1 MFDGTFKRIS
11 AKRIS
16 ALKSIMEKSEFD
28 CYVCRLPPNI
38 QYLLANSRVNGEG
51 FTLMIF
57 LDDKLPL
64 LYIPKLEE
72 TRIKFEVKNVNIK
85 LLNHGKFEENLLKSF
100 LEKKVKNVCFDSLS
114 LTELQLFKK
123 RLKNTAFKLSPNILI
138 NLREIKDRFEVKL
151 IEKATQISA
160 IGVKAGLEFLRAGI
174 KELEVAAEIEYEVRK
189 RGAEGL
195 AFKTIVASGFRSSFP
210 HADSTEKKIKSGD
223 PVIIDVGAKFMGYTS
238 NITRTGYVG
247 SPSKIYQKI
256 YNIVVS
262 AQSKAIKAIKP
273 GLKGFEAD
281 SIARKVI
288 IDEGY
293 GEYFIHGL
301 GHGLGL
307 EVHEPPRL
315 SATSEDT
322 LKNMQVITV
331 EPGIYLPYKF
341 GVRIED
347 VCLVTSQGLKVIS
360 KKYIQS

>member
-1 MFDGTFKRIS
+1 
-11 AKRIS
+11 
-16 ALKSIMEKSEFD
+16 
-28 CYVCRLPPNI
+28 
-38 QYLLANSRVNGEG
+38 
-51 FTLMIF
+51 
-57 LDDKLPL
+57 
-64 LYIPKLEE
+64 
-72 TRIKFEVKNVNIK
+72 
-85 LLNHGKFEENLLKSF
+85 
-100 LEKKVKNVCFDSLS
+100 
-114 LTELQLFKK
+114 
-123 RLKNTAFKLSPNILI
+123 
-138 NLREIKDRFEVKL
+138 
-151 IEKATQISA
+151 
-160 IGVKAGLEFLRAGI
+160 
-174 KELEVAAEIEYEVRK
+174 
-189 RGAEGL
+189 
-195 AFKTIVASGFRSSFP
+195 
-210 HADSTEKKIKSGD
+210 
-223 PVIIDVGAKFMGYTS
+223 
-238 NITRTGYVG
+238 
-247 SPSKIYQKI
+247 